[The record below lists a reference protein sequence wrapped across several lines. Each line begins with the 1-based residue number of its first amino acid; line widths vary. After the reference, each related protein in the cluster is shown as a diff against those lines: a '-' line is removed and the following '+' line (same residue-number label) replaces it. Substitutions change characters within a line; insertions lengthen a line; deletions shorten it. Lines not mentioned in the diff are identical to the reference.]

1 MNYLAHLFLAED
13 TPESLIGNLLGDF
26 MKGVVKEQFS
36 NSIQQGIELH
46 RKIDSYTDSHPV
58 VRNAKHLISLERRR
72 YAGVLLDVF
81 YDHFI
86 AKYWMNY
93 SSITLKDFSK
103 KVYNILWENQLILP
117 ERLRLAV
124 PKIIEQDW
132 LNSYQEISGIELAV
146 NRLARRAKNGNVLAG
161 GVEELKAHYQEID
174 YSFQNFF
181 PDLVIYVKSQN

>member
-1 MNYLAHLFLAED
+1 
-13 TPESLIGNLLGDF
+13 

-36 NSIQQGIELH
+36 SSIQQGIELH